1 MTVKVLGG
9 DVIQNAT
16 LHSSNG
22 EEMSLVINRFE
33 KLFTEDR
40 IASKKQTNI
49 CDFFKPFWL

>member
-1 MTVKVLGG
+1 MTVKVLDG

-22 EEMSLVINRFE
+22 EEMSLVINKFE